1 MRRARPTLAAI
12 RRMTTPVSK
21 LSAQ

>member
-1 MRRARPTLAAI
+1 MRRTRPTLAAI
-12 RRMTTPVSK
+12 RRMTTPVSE

>member
-1 MRRARPTLAAI
+1 MRRARPTPAAI
-12 RRMTTPVSK
+12 RRMTTPVFE